1 MANRLKG
8 KVALITGGAAG
19 FGKKTAETLKA
30 EGAVVYISDINVE
43 GGEKVAKDF
52 NVNFLQQDV
61 TNTDDW
67 ERVINEIKNKEG
79 KLHILVNNAGIGYM
93 GDVESTTNEAWDM
106 VHKVDL
112 DSVFYGCK
120 YALPLMRD
128 SGNGSIICL
137 LYTSPSPR
145 DS

>member
-67 ERVINEIKNKEG
+67 ERVINEIKKSVNIFTIG
-79 KLHILVNNAGIGYM
+79 FFLNNFSIL
-93 GDVESTTNEAWDM
+93 
-106 VHKVDL
+106 
-112 DSVFYGCK
+112 
-120 YALPLMRD
+120 
-128 SGNGSIICL
+128 
-137 LYTSPSPR
+137 
-145 DS
+145 

>member
-61 TNTDDW
+61 TNT
-67 ERVINEIKNKEG
+67 
-79 KLHILVNNAGIGYM
+79 
-93 GDVESTTNEAWDM
+93 
-106 VHKVDL
+106 
-112 DSVFYGCK
+112 
-120 YALPLMRD
+120 
-128 SGNGSIICL
+128 CL

-145 DS
+145 DRG